1 VSSQTTD
8 QMIAGY
14 FLATTKAISTLFSE
28 DLLPHS
34 LVIIYST
41 IDTCGLLDAPPQQ
54 AAATS
59 ASFKAWVKKYVLT
72 YPGLEFNEVDLW
84 GARCAVLHTFTS
96 ESDLSNAGKARQLQ
110 YYTGDRSASHVQQLI
125 SFTKS
130 HEAGKHLPVHY
141 GDLADAVFEGMKA
154 FVPDLAASCQTSS
167 AHLARLRNVIQA
179 HLYDP
184 GSDNSYSE
192 SAKTARI

>member
-1 VSSQTTD
+1 MSSQAID
-8 QMIAGY
+8 QMVEGY
-14 FLATTKAISTLFSE
+14 FLATTKAIGTLFKE

-54 AAATS
+54 AAATG

-96 ESDLSNAGKARQLQ
+96 ESDLSNAGKARELQ
-110 YYTGDRSASHVQQLI
+110 YYTGDKSAPHIQQFI
-125 SFTKS
+125 SFTKN
-130 HEAGKHLPVHY
+130 HEDGKHLPVHY
-141 GDLADAVFEGMKA
+141 GDLAEAVFAGMKA
-154 FVPDLAASCQTSS
+154 FVPDLAASCKTST
-167 AHLARLRNVIQA
+167 AHLARLRKVIQT
-179 HLYDP
+179 HLHEP
-184 GSDNSYSE
+184 
-192 SAKTARI
+192 AP